1 MDTALLKGL
10 QTSIPGRYARA
21 LFEVAQ
27 EQKQTSAILRQLKE
41 FNNACESDSS
51 IQKSLPY
58 FKESDFT
65 DFVSSLACK
74 LDWPKYLV
82 HFFQILY
89 HAKRLSFF
97 GQITEIFENCCNH
110 ADNVLN
116 AVIKTPTMPTQS
128 QKTRIQAQV
137 VSIFGKKIN
146 YEYES
151 IPDLLGGVLV
161 QVDNLQIDASLKT
174 QINTLKKTLHDI
186 PLKGAA

>member
-1 MDTALLKGL
+1 M
-10 QTSIPGRYARA
+10 
-21 LFEVAQ
+21 AQ
-27 EQKQTSAILRQLKE
+27 EQKKTSSILKQLKE
-41 FNNACESDSS
+41 FSNACESDSN
-51 IQKSLPY
+51 IQKLLPY
-58 FKESDFT
+58 LKESDFS
-65 DFVSSLACK
+65 DFVSSLAVK

-89 HAKRLSFF
+89 REKRLSFF
-97 GQITEIFENCCNH
+97 SQITEIFESCCNH
-110 ADNVLN
+110 TDGVLN

-151 IPDLLGGVLV
+151 IPDLLGGVVV